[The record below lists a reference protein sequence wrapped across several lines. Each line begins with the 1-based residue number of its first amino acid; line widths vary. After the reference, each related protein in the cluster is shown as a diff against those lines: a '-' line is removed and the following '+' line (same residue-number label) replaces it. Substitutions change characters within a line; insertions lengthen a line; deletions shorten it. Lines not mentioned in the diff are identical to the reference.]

1 VDKDTI
7 EKIKANPSYQKL
19 VTTRSTFAWTMTI
32 IMFVVYYSFILF
44 IAFSPETL
52 GTSIGGSITTWG
64 IPVGVGII
72 LFAFVMTGIY
82 VKRANNEF
90 DSLLDDVKKDL
101 GEMK

>member
-1 VDKDTI
+1 MDKATI
-7 EKIKANPSYQKL
+7 EKIKNNPSYQKL
-19 VTTRSTFAWTMTI
+19 ISTRSSFAWTMTI
-32 IMFVVYYSFILF
+32 IMLVVYYAYILL

-52 GTSIGGSITTWG
+52 GASISGGMMTWG

-72 LFAFVMTGIY
+72 FFAFIMTGIY

-90 DSLLDDVKKDL
+90 DSLLEDVKKDI